1 MFGRTR
7 LAIAGGLFLAVL
19 GGAGFL
25 GVGSCLLP
33 AALANDCAAKCQAQE
48 NACRRATK
56 DSPSCSSEMTRC
68 LQGCRAQR

>member
-7 LAIAGGLFLAVL
+7 LAIAGGLLAVL
-19 GGAGFL
+19 GAAGVLGA
-25 GVGSCLLP
+25 GSCLLP
-33 AALANDCAAKCQAQE
+33 AAFANDCAAKCQAQE